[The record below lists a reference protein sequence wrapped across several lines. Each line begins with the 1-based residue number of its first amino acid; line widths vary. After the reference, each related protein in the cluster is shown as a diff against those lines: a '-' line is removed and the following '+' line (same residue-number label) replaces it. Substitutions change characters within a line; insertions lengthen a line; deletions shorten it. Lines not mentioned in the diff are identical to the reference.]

1 MYYIW
6 QLTPG
11 GYLLHFPCYTY
22 CKVEKGS
29 IVLKRRRI
37 YERWQNMK
45 QNKQKSKRLDHE
57 CHPGPLKLPELPLLF
72 LRIETKYSFL
82 CCSKIV
88 HQAFSYDCIF
98 TAGNYLSLTALLGM
112 KMKNIIGNVFYL
124 YYHYC
129 LTPFFCFNFRV
140 KHLIYSHS
148 Q

>member
-1 MYYIW
+1 
-6 QLTPG
+6 
-11 GYLLHFPCYTY
+11 
-22 CKVEKGS
+22 
-29 IVLKRRRI
+29 
-37 YERWQNMK
+37 MK

-140 KHLIYSHS
+140 KHLIYSHAKRMYRCKKNKKINPWKLDVELWGGEGFS
-148 Q
+148 LRIRGTAIL